1 MTILLAWRIP
11 MPNQI
16 NRITIPLNIPAEAY
30 KVLLKLQKNLHLDIS
45 AIVENWFWEEYLKD
59 NFDSLLDYYPSLIL
73 EFQKAKKL
81 SQHYTRLLL
90 FIPTIE
96 LPLPLSK
103 LLLLIILKHTYPYL
117 KNKKEE
123 VEHA

>member
-1 MTILLAWRIP
+1 MS

-117 KNKKEE
+117 TKNKNEE